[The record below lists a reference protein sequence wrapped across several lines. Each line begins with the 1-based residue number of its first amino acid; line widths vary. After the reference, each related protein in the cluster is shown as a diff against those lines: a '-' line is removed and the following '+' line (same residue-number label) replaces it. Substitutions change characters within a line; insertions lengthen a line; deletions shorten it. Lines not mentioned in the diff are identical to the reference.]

1 MSVISNNV
9 YDAREAGFII
19 FGLQGV
25 TNGSCDCGNPECTA
39 LFKHPRASNWQ
50 ATPFYSDEQFEVMCE
65 IGHLSTGYG
74 VLTQGLMVV
83 DVDARNGGVESFK
96 RLCDDLNIDLYNESE
111 YVVTTGSGG
120 GSMHLYFKLPDPP
133 IALMQHHEKY
143 KGIDFKCN
151 SGFVV
156 GAGSMHK
163 SGNIYEVDKGY
174 PQDITEPPQKLIN
187 LLQKKTQYRAK
198 SLDGALVDVETT
210 ELQNIIS
217 HIQGWDDRTKWIDVG
232 MAIHDTTNGSMDGL
246 HLWTQW
252 SSQSDKFK
260 EGESSDKWAGF
271 GKNASVLSLGTLLFY
286 AKEDGGYIEP
296 VMFNAD
302 EYIKHEIVEPSLVD
316 KIAHIDIRKPHGFA
330 GTLCEWVNN
339 QCRFPRENLAV
350 GATLYILSCLGG
362 MRHIDTFSGMT
373 LNFMPFGV
381 AGSATGKEAIFQAV
395 NECLME
401 AGVMS
406 AVHGGFKS
414 EQEFIRNLLRNQGAF
429 YTIDELGIELK
440 KINDASKKG
449 GASYLS
455 GMIGAF
461 MKVYSKAD
469 GILPISGDLKEDIK
483 DKLTLELQKVYKKM
497 DNDGEEKHKATELK
511 LLKQLSEADNGIINP
526 YFCMFGLTTPVTF
539 DSLFDH
545 EMATNGFLARSVIFH
560 EKNTTPSIKKRF
572 KRQEMSI
579 GLKLSLSQL
588 YSGGESELS
597 NRVECIGNKQSITT
611 TGEAGELLDEIQD
624 YFHEEA
630 KIQKEKT
637 GMEAICNRAWEI
649 CSKVSLLLAMPSKA
663 RTVEDVLYGFA
674 VAKNDMEYKI
684 SLAFANDAADQKDKR
699 GDALMIKI
707 LAQLDTD
714 NDVGMGLLHNRL
726 RGFSKEQIIEALA
739 ILVKN
744 GKVIE
749 LTHEHSVNK
758 KVTKKYRLGV

>member
-1 MSVISNNV
+1 MTNV
-9 YDAREAGFII
+9 YDYRDAGMTL
-19 FGLQGV
+19 FGLNGV
-25 TNGSCDCGNPECTA
+25 VDGNCECGNPSCEA
-39 LFKHPRASNWQ
+39 LYKHPRASNWQ
-50 ATPFYSDEQFEVMCE
+50 STPFYSDEQFEVMRD
-65 IGHLSTGYG
+65 IGHLNTGFG
-74 VLTQGLMVV
+74 VLVKDLLIV
-83 DVDARNGGVESFK
+83 DVDARNGGLESFK
-96 RLCDDLNIDLYNESE
+96 QLCTDLNVDLESTSGF
-111 YVVTTGSGG
+111 VVETGSGG
-120 GSMHLYFKLPDPP
+120 GSMHLYFKAPIPP
-133 IALMQHHEKY
+133 VALMQSHPKY
-143 KGIDFKCN
+143 KGIDFKS

-156 GAGSMHK
+156 GSGSMHK
-163 SGNIYEVDKGY
+163 SGMRYDTRDGC
-174 PQDITEPPQKLIN
+174 PQDITEPPPALIE
-187 LLQKKTQYRAK
+187 LLQKKTQYR
-198 SLDGALVDVETT
+198 STDLNGAQIDVETE
-210 ELQNIIS
+210 ELQNIIN
-217 HIQGWDDRTKWIDVG
+217 HIHGWDDRSKWIDVG
-232 MAIHDTTNGSMDGL
+232 MAIHDTTSGSMEGL

-252 SSQSDKFK
+252 ASKSEKFK
-260 EGESSDKWAGF
+260 EGESADKWAGF

-286 AKEDGGYIEP
+286 AKEDGGYVDP
-296 VMFNAD
+296 VIFNAD
-302 EYIKHEIVEPSLVD
+302 EYIKHDFAPPSLVE

-330 GTLCEWVNN
+330 GTLCDWINN

-362 MRHIDTFSGMT
+362 MRHVDTFSGMT

-483 DKLTLELQKVYKKM
+483 DKVSLELQRVYKKM
-497 DNDGEEKHKATELK
+497 DQDGEEKHKATELK

-572 KRQEMSI
+572 KKQEMSMS
-579 GLKLSLSQL
+579 LRLSLSQL
-588 YSGGESELS
+588 YSAGETDLS
-597 NRVECIGNKQSITT
+597 GRVECIGNKQAIVTT
-611 TGEAGELLDEIQD
+611 DEAGELLDEIQD

-649 CSKVSLLLAMPSKA
+649 CSKVSLLLAMPSKT
-663 RTVEDVLYGFA
+663 RSVEDVLYGFA
-674 VAKNDMEYKI
+674 VAKSDMEYKI
-684 SLAFANDAADQKDKR
+684 SLAFANDASEQKDKR
-699 GDALMIKI
+699 GDALLIKI
-707 LAQLDTD
+707 LAQLD
-714 NDVGMGLLHNRL
+714 NDSEVGIGLLHNRL
-726 RGFSKEQIIEALA
+726 RGFSKEQIQEGISL
-739 ILVKN
+739 LVKN

-749 LTHEHSVNK
+749 VERQHPVNK
-758 KVTKKYRLGV
+758 KIAKKYRLPPI